1 MQLPINELGYAMRFI
16 KLGHVNSQPSPHVPA
31 SAKAVAMDGKA
42 PWELSRGCVLSLR
55 PRIAGVL
62 RVSAGRAWVTLDV
75 SRSSPVTDAGDHFVE
90 PGHDLPLR
98 AGQRL
103 VLESW
108 PAAEFDSIKLV
119 WAPQASPAR
128 LAYWQATL
136 VGRSLSRLLLGLAHY
151 ASFLA
156 AGRGR
161 VLHRLESNPP

>member
-1 MQLPINELGYAMRFI
+1 MRTV
-16 KLGHVNSQPSPHVPA
+16 KQEPVNSQPSPHVH
-31 SAKAVAMDGKA
+31 SVTMGVAANGNT
-42 PWELSRGCVLSLR
+42 PWRLVGGSVLSLR
-55 PRIAGVL
+55 PRVAGVL
-62 RVSAGRAWVTLDV
+62 RVASGRAWVTLDV
-75 SRSSPVTDAGDHFVE
+75 SRNSPVADAGDHFVE

-103 VLESW
+103 VLEAW
-108 PAAEFDSIKLV
+108 PAADFDSIHLV
-119 WAPQASPAR
+119 WEPQASPAR